1 MPTDNYTDT
10 ASSYLAK
17 FLAQSRNNDSAALT
31 ANEQI
36 DRDNLLHFIEE
47 NFKTG
52 VKGGITAENLRA
64 VLHALVKST
73 SIIADDDTTRPIFTR
88 SGRISST
95 LDTRHYYGS
104 SAFGFM
110 YTSWSSYTSNLANLP
125 ASGSNSAF
133 LMPYDIY
140 GATLNGTISKSTNAG
155 DVTVSVYKSDK
166 DDGTNTYVQNL
177 TLIGKQTVTLAAVST
192 PTEFTVTTASPQD
205 KISADKLIW
214 VVVTNDSWSS
224 GTEYV
229 TISCQFHG
237 KERSSNWTTS

>member
-1 MPTDNYTDT
+1 MPTDNYTAS
-10 ASSYLAK
+10 ASSYIAK

-73 SIIADDDTTRPIFTR
+73 SVIADDDTTRPIFTR

-95 LDTRHYYGS
+95 LAARHYYGS
-104 SAFGFM
+104 SSFGIN
-110 YTSWSSYTSNLANLP
+110 YTSWSSYTSNLANFP
-125 ASGSNSAF
+125 ASASNSAF
-133 LMPYDIY
+133 LMPYSIY
-140 GATLNGTISKSTNAG
+140 GATLNGTISKTSNAG
-155 DVTVSVYKSDK
+155 DVTVSLYQSDK
-166 DDGTNTYVQNL
+166 DNGTDIYVQNL
-177 TLIGKQTVTLAAVST
+177 TLIGKEVVTLSAVST
-192 PTEFTVTTASPQD
+192 PTEFTITSASPQD
-205 KISADKLIW
+205 KINADKLIW
-214 VVVTNDSWSS
+214 VVVTNDSYSS
-224 GTEYV
+224 GTEYL